1 MIQIDI
7 LEKIIEASGLLNEVD
22 NYMST
27 LGNALS
33 EIDYKQQDLLHL
45 IENNKLKTNECYKII
60 KELHNVRIER
70 RRIKNDMELANSF
83 KLHKNQLLSID
94 NRKFLINLLSKLQTQ
109 LITSKYKNRV
119 YTDEELKELI
129 DK

>member
-1 MIQIDI
+1 
-7 LEKIIEASGLLNEVD
+7 
-22 NYMST
+22 
-27 LGNALS
+27 
-33 EIDYKQQDLLHL
+33 
-45 IENNKLKTNECYKII
+45 
-60 KELHNVRIER
+60 
-70 RRIKNDMELANSF
+70 MELANSF

>member
-33 EIDYKQQDLLHL
+33 EIDYKQQELLHL
-45 IENNKLKTNECYKII
+45 IENNKLKTN
-60 KELHNVRIER
+60 
-70 RRIKNDMELANSF
+70 
-83 KLHKNQLLSID
+83 
-94 NRKFLINLLSKLQTQ
+94 
-109 LITSKYKNRV
+109 
-119 YTDEELKELI
+119 
-129 DK
+129 

>member
-33 EIDYKQQDLLHL
+33 EIDSKQQDLLHL

-60 KELHNVRIER
+60 KELHNVRTER
-70 RRIKNDMELANSF
+70 RRIKNDIELANSF

>member
-109 LITSKYKNRV
+109 IITSKYKNRV